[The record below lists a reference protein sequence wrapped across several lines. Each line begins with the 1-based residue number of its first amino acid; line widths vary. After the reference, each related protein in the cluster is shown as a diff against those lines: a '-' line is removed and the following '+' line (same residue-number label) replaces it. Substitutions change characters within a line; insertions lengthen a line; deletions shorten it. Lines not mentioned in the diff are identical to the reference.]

1 MNIKLL
7 IIGCLLL
14 YCVAISARAE
24 NPLFYEQKP
33 LPDSISWV
41 VYKGE
46 AYQQFIVRQSDP
58 PQPQWGDGANNQLRK
73 RAQIVPTFRTPLGNI
88 KTLLFHFLIPEEWR
102 ISEWPMWI
110 AGGHTNNVPNGP
122 WGLYINRNKLQFEIQ
137 IDNPN
142 GNPPDEKDSI
152 HTVISEK
159 IPFEID
165 RLYEFKLEMRVAKD
179 MSGYAKAYLDGQQ
192 FVDYKGPTVSAKEIG
207 LPYDKIGPYVYSKN
221 DKWPFPN
228 EDHKRV
234 LLRIP

>member
-1 MNIKLL
+1 MSLKWLMTC
-7 IIGCLLL
+7 CLFWGTMTAV
-14 YCVAISARAE
+14 CADDA
-24 NPLFYEQKP
+24 LFYQQVP

-46 AYQQFIVRQSDP
+46 AYQQFLVRETDP

-73 RAQIVPTFRTPLGNI
+73 RAQIVPTYRTPLGNI
-88 KTLLFHFLIPEEWR
+88 KTLSFHFLIPEEWQL
-102 ISEWPMWI
+102 SEQPIWMV
-110 AGGHTNNVPNGP
+110 GGHTNNVPNGP

-142 GNPPDEKDSI
+142 GNPPDPKDTI

-165 RLYEFKLEMRVAKD
+165 RLHEFKLEMRVAKD

-192 FVDYKGPTVSAKEIG
+192 FVDYKGPTVSANEIG
-207 LPYDKIGPYVYSKN
+207 LPYDKIGPYVFSKN
-221 DKWPFPN
+221 DKWPFPH
-228 EDHKRV
+228 EGHKRI
-234 LLRIP
+234 LMRIP